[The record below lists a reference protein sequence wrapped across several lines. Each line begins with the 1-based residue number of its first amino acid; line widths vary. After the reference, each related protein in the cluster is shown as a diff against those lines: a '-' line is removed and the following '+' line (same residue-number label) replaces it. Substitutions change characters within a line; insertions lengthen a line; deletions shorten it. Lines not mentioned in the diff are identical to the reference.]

1 MSTFVKGLAWTV
13 ALLSGIATIFAL
25 FGGQQ
30 WLEQQGWTLAPGAAP
45 TDAPVE
51 QVTDTASDPTEQ
63 VTESAGAEQETAD
76 EGTSASAAAEPTLAS
91 RWASV
96 RAWSDGVFAN
106 LLWGI
111 VAVGVSMLLAG
122 AAGALV
128 AAAQYP
134 ISYLLAA
141 FQWLLGI
148 ALLGVV
154 VAVGF
159 LLHGSDSGYLVWFI
173 VLTGISA
180 PLGFFVKD
188 ELA

>member
-13 ALLSGIATIFAL
+13 ALISGIATIFAL

-30 WLEQQGWTLAPGAAP
+30 WLEQQGWTLAPSAAP
-45 TDAPVE
+45 ADAPVD
-51 QVTDTASDPTEQ
+51 QVTDTVSDPTGQ
-63 VTESAGAEQETAD
+63 ATESAGAEQDNAD
-76 EGTSASAAAEPTLAS
+76 EGTSASETTEPTLAS

-96 RAWSDGVFAN
+96 RAWSAGTFDN
-106 LLWGI
+106 LFWGI
-111 VAVGVSMLLAG
+111 VAIGVSMLLAG
-122 AAGALV
+122 SAGAIV
-128 AAAQYP
+128 ASVQYT
-134 ISYLLAA
+134 ISYFLAA
-141 FQWLLGI
+141 LQWVLAI

-173 VLTGISA
+173 ALTGISA
-180 PLGFFVKD
+180 PLGFFVQE